1 MPLKVKN
8 PFAKTK
14 KKHHKVG
21 HYKKPLLS
29 SGERKRMTLYKQ
41 LLSEQKKA
49 EDVRLG
55 NSLKDSFEKYL
66 ATHKKPATAKKRNAT
81 TKLKRKK
88 NRAAKNQAAK
98 NNYKQPPL

>member
-55 NSLKDSFEKYL
+55 NSLKGSFEKYL
-66 ATHKKPATAKKRNAT
+66 ATHKKPATAKKKKRHHK
-81 TKLKRKK
+81 TKKK
-88 NRAAKNQAAK
+88 KK
-98 NNYKQPPL
+98 SGSKKSGSKK